1 MCFGAGV
8 ERWLFWLGSS
18 PDVLLQRRGELMVAM
33 KAFATRLDPRLIK
46 AVKMQAAER
55 GLLVQVAVTQAL
67 CQWLKSSSEEPG
79 AGEEEQ

>member
-1 MCFGAGV
+1 
-8 ERWLFWLGSS
+8 
-18 PDVLLQRRGELMVAM
+18 MVAM